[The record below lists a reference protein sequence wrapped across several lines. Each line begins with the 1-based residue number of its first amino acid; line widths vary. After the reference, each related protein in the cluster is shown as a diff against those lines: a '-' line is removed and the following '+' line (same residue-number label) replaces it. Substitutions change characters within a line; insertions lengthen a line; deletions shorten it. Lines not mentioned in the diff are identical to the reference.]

1 MRLKSIKTLKQT
13 LHALTCLAVA
23 FKLLIPIG
31 YMPAPISEGG
41 FMLCPAGTV
50 TGQLEHV
57 QHHDDHHDGDGK
69 KGGELDWG
77 HCPYGALAKAAPIS
91 FVLPAAIAPERAV
104 YVPTPPTRVPAGT
117 TTSAF
122 RARAPPKLLT

>member
-1 MRLKSIKTLKQT
+1 MRLKSIKKLKQT

-23 FKLLIPIG
+23 FKLLVPIG

-50 TGQLEHV
+50 TGRLHQV
-57 QHHDDHHDGDGK
+57 QHHDHDHDGDGK
-69 KGGELDWG
+69 KGAELDWD

-91 FVLPAAIAPERAV
+91 FALPAAIAPERAF
-104 YVPTPPTRVPAGT
+104 YVPTLPTRAPTGT
-117 TTSAF
+117 TSSAF
-122 RARAPPKLLT
+122 RARAPPQLLT